1 MSQTTIWTISLV
13 IGLVAA
19 LTVAALLTLIVR
31 TVRGID
37 TDVARLL
44 GVAGTV
50 ATNTASIPHLRAT
63 APVLEEIV
71 AEAIV
76 QDGYM
81 NALTDGYGGIPAGTA
96 RATVAARGDLPGVV
110 E

>member
-1 MSQTTIWTISLV
+1 MSQTTIWTVCLI

-19 LTVAALLTLIVR
+19 LTVAALLTVIVR
-31 TVRGID
+31 TVRAID
-37 TDVARLL
+37 TDVEQLL

-50 ATNTASIPHLRAT
+50 ATNTAYIPQLQAT
-63 APVLEEIV
+63 APVLEQIV

-81 NALTDGYGGIPAGTA
+81 NALTDGYGGIPA
-96 RATVAARGDLPGVV
+96 R
-110 E
+110 